1 MKKQILYISA
11 LLVLILSSCTSTYN
25 PGLNIKTIAEDT
37 VATESEYDILMRFI
51 PNAGDYI
58 NSKAVPSM
66 VSAEDVNE
74 NLNQYFVIDL
84 RSESK
89 YAEGHISGAV
99 NVIPSELLDYLDEN
113 VAASTYDKIILACTS
128 GQTASYVTGVLRLIG
143 YSNAYA
149 MKYGMGSWNKTF
161 DKWSSN
167 VSNKY
172 ANQLETKDNPKAK
185 KSASPLLETGHTCGA
200 EILES
205 RARTLLNTPFKKLMI
220 KADRAFTDD
229 SFYIMNYWPASKY
242 EKGHIPG
249 SVQYTP
255 KKDLKAEKFLNTIP
269 SDKKVLVYC
278 FTGQHSAF
286 TVAYLRMLGY
296 NAYTLGFGAN
306 SFMHSTLV
314 SKEGWHGFEA
324 SKKLHEFPLITGANP
339 TDRAFEN
346 ASGNAAVASN
356 KPAPVKAKKKVVKR
370 KKKEVEGGCG

>member
-1 MKKQILYISA
+1 M
-11 LLVLILSSCTSTYN
+11 ILSSCTNTYN
-25 PGLNIKTIAEDT
+25 PGLNIKTISEDT
-37 VATESEYDILMRFI
+37 VATESEYEILMRFI

-66 VSAEDVNE
+66 VSAEDVYE
-74 NLNQYFVIDL
+74 NLNKYLVIDL
-84 RSESK
+84 RSASK
-89 YAEGHISGAV
+89 YKEGHINGAV
-99 NVIPSELLDYLDEN
+99 NVIPSELLDYLDEK
-113 VAASTYDKIILACTS
+113 VAASTYDKLVLACTS

-149 MKYGMGSWNKTF
+149 MKYGMGSWNRTF
-161 DKWSSN
+161 DKWSLS

-185 KSASPLLETGHTCGA
+185 VSANPVLETGHTCGA

-220 KADRAFTDD
+220 KADRAFSDNG
-229 SFYIMNYWPASKY
+229 FYIMNYWPVSKY

-249 SVQYTP
+249 AVQYTP
-255 KKDLKAEKFLNTIP
+255 KKDLKADKFLNTIP

-306 SFMHSTLV
+306 SFMHTTMV
-314 SKEGWHGFEA
+314 SKSGWHGFKA
-324 SKKLHEFPLITGANP
+324 SEKLHDFPLITGPNP
-339 TDRAFEN
+339 TNKAFEKSIN
-346 ASGNAAVASN
+346 TVAS
-356 KPAPVKAKKKVVKR
+356 KPVPEKAKKKVVKR